1 MEILNKVLYWISTG
15 LMLPVVV
22 ILILLFLRALVA
34 LGTFYGAYI
43 IRLKTSKALD
53 AYLGVVARSGLGN
66 QGIPTGKGDVMIYMG
81 HLLKA
86 IQSPVNREKTL
97 TDFEIAMSRQLATTK
112 SMSKLGPVLGLMGTL
127 IPMGPALVGLA
138 SGNIASMAENM
149 QVAFSTTV
157 VGLIV
162 GAIGYLLT
170 EVKQRWFAKDLSQL
184 NYIADLITEENEQEK
199 K

>member
-43 IRLKTSKALD
+43 TRLKTSKALD
-53 AYLGVVARSGLGN
+53 AYLGRVAKSGLSN
-66 QGIPTGKGDVMIYMG
+66 QGIPTGKGDVMIYME

-86 IQSPVNREKTL
+86 IRSPVNREKTL
-97 TDFEIAMSRQLATTK
+97 ADFEIAMSSQLATTK

-170 EVKQRWFAKDLSQL
+170 EVKQRWFARDLSQL

>member
-43 IRLKTSKALD
+43 TRLKTSKALD
-53 AYLGVVARSGLGN
+53 AYLGVVAKSGLGN

-97 TDFEIAMSRQLATTK
+97 ADFEIAMSRQLATTK

-127 IPMGPALVGLA
+127 IPMGPALVSLA

-170 EVKQRWFAKDLSQL
+170 EVKQRWFARDLSQL

>member
-43 IRLKTSKALD
+43 TRLKTSKALD
-53 AYLGVVARSGLGN
+53 AYLGGVARSGLGN

-97 TDFEIAMSRQLATTK
+97 ADFEIAMSRQLATTK